1 MNLQHVELELDVNE
15 SAIRGQSLL
24 NEGEIARANR
34 QSSTSTLNARV
45 VEFIAKPG
53 KAQLL
58 EDCVRGEIMEF
69 LSRQNGFSGA
79 IVLNSHQERRL
90 ILVVSFWTT
99 ERTAAQNCWE
109 KSRVVRQAAG
119 SLIDA
124 CSRVHTYGAAFAK
137 LSGVNFESS
146 DAWEMMPEV
155 QE

>member
-1 MNLQHVELELDVNE
+1 MSLQHVESDLDANHSV
-15 SAIRGQSLL
+15 IRGRALL
-24 NEGEIARANR
+24 NDGEVPKANR
-34 QSSTSTLNARV
+34 QTATQTLNARV

-53 KAQLL
+53 KGQLL

-79 IVLNSHQERRL
+79 IILNSHQERRL

-99 ERTAAQNCWE
+99 QRLAAENCWE
-109 KSRVVRQAAG
+109 KSRVVRRTAG

-137 LSGVNFESS
+137 SSGVNYEN
-146 DAWEMMPEV
+146 AGVWALLPEV

>member
-1 MNLQHVELELDVNE
+1 MSLQHVELELDVNE
-15 SAIRGQSLL
+15 SAIRGQALL
-24 NEGEIARANR
+24 NDGEISKANR
-34 QSSTSTLNARV
+34 QTTTPTLNARV
-45 VEFIAKPG
+45 VEFIAKPAKG
-53 KAQLL
+53 QLL

-79 IVLNSHQERRL
+79 IILNSHQERRL

-99 ERTAAQNCWE
+99 QRMAENCWE

-137 LSGVNFESS
+137 LSGVKFQSS

-155 QE
+155 RE